1 MKKNYLTTLILST
14 FCCLMAK
21 AQDTTSVQAFN
32 FKSSAKRDTMVKF
45 PTGSHKSYEKI
56 LLQYTM
62 RCKNALVSTGTDR
75 NKGCGEWDYSCNSYL
90 TDSTKVDSIL
100 AFAPNYIISGIKDN
114 FYSYVKKPTY
124 SYTLF
129 KQKEVKTSATISEK
143 NAIIGNGTEQILHP
157 FVADAQAAKAYYL
170 IKSSEIGA
178 AIGNKINGLEMQ
190 LDAPVAEANFL
201 KIKLKETT
209 QTDLTASNFDA
220 TGFTEVYFQNTP
232 LNIAASYK
240 KFLFHTP
247 FTLNIGK
254 NIIVEISYHNQ
265 NAVTNV
271 KALGTTTDFASAA
284 YTTENDAFVQLS
296 GDGVVEVPTD
306 SMKMISK
313 EISIAFWAKGD
324 KSLPLNTG
332 ILNANDDK
340 NARQAMIHLPWSD
353 GNIIWDCG
361 GDAAGFDRAL
371 KAGLPTDFKNK
382 WTFWTFSKNAATG
395 SMKIYINGNLWYS
408 VTGKTKAINIK
419 KMIVGNEISSAGIP
433 YIGGFD
439 DLSIW
444 NKDLD
449 IATIKQLMLQKID
462 ASHPN
467 YANLVCHYNFN
478 EKAGEKKLTDASK
491 NSLAANFTE
500 VPKRN
505 IFQGREIFKGFKF
518 SDKRLNI
525 KLLNGDYTQTTTT
538 KEVLDST
545 QNFPNKVRSFYVENN
560 NLKEGKSEFYW
571 QAGDFD
577 VLDESG
583 AVVNTINI
591 PEEATLDIEDLKYV
605 RRSPMKYELTS
616 FVTPYGINLDLGA
629 AGKTWYFDIT
639 DLGPILNGTKRM
651 TFERGGQN
659 QEELDI
665 RFLFIKGTPT
675 RDVLSINQIWPVTS
689 PGYANILNNRVFEER
704 SYTFGADVKAAKI
717 KSAITGHGQEGE
729 FNRQTHFININGGL
743 RELEWIVWKECAN
756 NPVYPQGGTWIYD
769 RAGWCPGMPTDVKEL
784 DLQPFIGNGNSIK
797 IDYGVQTASGDS
809 RYIVNN
815 QLVTYGSP
823 NFKNDVAI
831 NKIIKPTADIE
842 QGRFNPI
849 CMSPEVEIKN
859 TGSETLTSVDISY
872 GVKGATPKVY
882 TWKGSLAFL
891 QTARILLPSFGL
903 VDFAQ
908 SEFFSASVANPSGK
922 TDEYPQNNT
931 LTTKF
936 KQVKKWNSAIVVQ
949 MRTNNFPNE
958 TSWEL
963 TDETGK
969 VLKSRK
975 NGLKANTLYIDTL
988 QNLNGC
994 YQWRI
999 TDSDDDGLSFFANG
1013 DGNGSLSIK
1022 NLGGVASSIIAD
1034 FGKEVNYQFI
1044 AGTTIATNDL
1054 EYRPELLVFPNP
1066 TTGSFTLQT
1075 EGIREAYDISV
1086 SNLQG
1091 QTLLSQKISTI
1102 NELHQETSLDLS
1114 AFPSGMYIVQIKSGH
1129 LVLSQKIVKE

>member
-1 MKKNYLTTLILST
+1 MKKNYLSTLIVSI

-21 AQDTTSVQAFN
+21 AQDTISVQAFH

-45 PTGSHKSYEKI
+45 PAGSHKDYEKI

-62 RCKNALVSTGTDR
+62 RCKNALVSTATDR

-114 FYSYVKKPTY
+114 FFSYVKKPTY
-124 SYTLF
+124 NYTLF
-129 KQKEVKTSATISEK
+129 KQKEVKTTATNSEK
-143 NAIIGNGTEQILHP
+143 NATIGNGTESILHP
-157 FVADAQAAKAYYL
+157 FVTDAQAAKAYYL

-190 LDAPVAEANFL
+190 LDAPLAEANFL
-201 KIKLKETT
+201 KIRLKETA
-209 QTDLTASNFDA
+209 QSDLMASNFDA

-232 LNIAASYK
+232 LNIAAYK

-247 FTLNIGK
+247 FTLNIAK
-254 NIIVEISYHNQ
+254 NIIVEISYHNP
-265 NAVTNV
+265 NILTNV
-271 KALGTTTDFASAA
+271 KAIGTKTDFASAA
-284 YTTENDAFVQLS
+284 YSTENDAYVQLS
-296 GDGVVEVPTD
+296 GDGIVEVPTD

-340 NARQAMIHLPWSD
+340 NVRQAMIHLPWSD
-353 GNIIWDCG
+353 GSIYWDCG
-361 GDAAGFDRAL
+361 GDAAGFDRAS
-371 KAGLPTDFKNK
+371 KAGSAADFKDE

-395 SMKIYINGNLWYS
+395 SMKIYINGSLWYS
-408 VTGKTKAINIK
+408 ATGKTKPINIK
-419 KMIVGNEISSAGIP
+419 KMILGNEIIGEGIP

-449 IATIKQLMLQKID
+449 VVTIKQLMLQRID

-478 EKAGEKKLTDASK
+478 EKTGEKKLKDISK
-491 NSLAANFTE
+491 NNLSANFTE
-500 VPKRN
+500 APKRVF
-505 IFQGREIFKGFKF
+505 FQGREMFKGFQF

-525 KLLNGDYTQTTTT
+525 KLLNGSYTQTIIN

-560 NLKEGKSEFYW
+560 DLKEGKTDYYW

-583 AVVNTINI
+583 AVVKTINVA
-591 PEEATLDIEDLKYV
+591 EDSTLDIEDLKYV

-629 AGKTWYFDIT
+629 AGKTWYFDVT

-665 RFLFIKGTPT
+665 RFLFIKGTPP
-675 RDVLSINQIWPVTS
+675 RDVLTVNQLWPVTS
-689 PGYANILNNRVFEER
+689 PGYTSILTNRVFEER
-704 SYTFGADVKAAKI
+704 NFTFPTETKAAKI

-729 FNRQTHFININGGL
+729 FNRQTHYLNINGGL
-743 RELEWIVWKECAN
+743 RELEWLVWKECAN

-769 RAGWCPGMPTDVKEL
+769 RAGWCPGAPTDVKEL
-784 DLQPFIGNGNSIK
+784 DLQPFIGNGNTIK
-797 IDYGVQTASGDS
+797 IDYGVQAASGDS

-815 QLVTYGSP
+815 QLVTYGSA
-823 NFKNDVAI
+823 NFKNDAAMS
-831 NKIIKPTADIE
+831 KIIKPTADIE

-849 CMSPEVEIKN
+849 CMNPEVEIKN
-859 TGSETLTSVDISY
+859 TGSEVLTSVDISY
-872 GVKGATPKVY
+872 GVKGATPKIY

-891 QTARILLPSFGL
+891 QTTRVLLPSFGL
-903 VDFAQ
+903 TDFAQ
-908 SEFFSASVANPSGK
+908 SAFFSASVANPNGK
-922 TDEYPQNNT
+922 ADEYLKNNT
-931 LTTKF
+931 ITSKF
-936 KQVKKWNSAIVVQ
+936 TQVKKWSSSIIVQ
-949 MRTNNFPNE
+949 MRTNNFQNE

-975 NGLKANTLYIDTL
+975 NGLKVNTLYIDTL

-1013 DGNGSLSIK
+1013 DGNGSLAIK
-1022 NLGGVASSIIAD
+1022 NLGGVNTTIQAD
-1034 FGKEVNYQFI
+1034 FGKEINYQFI
-1044 AGTTIATNDL
+1044 AGTMIATNDL
-1054 EYRPELLVFPNP
+1054 SYRPELLVFPNP
-1066 TTGSFTLQT
+1066 TSGLFTLQT

-1086 SNLQG
+1086 TNLQG
-1091 QTLLSQKISTI
+1091 QILLSQKITNI
-1102 NELHQETSLDLS
+1102 GELHQETTLDLS
-1114 AFPSGMYIVQIKSGH
+1114 SFPSGMYIVQVKSGQ